1 MPTEPTM
8 SLRQAVV
15 QAIVQE
21 MRQDPAI
28 FYIGEDVGE
37 AEGVFKQTEGLHREF
52 GAERVIDT
60 PISEAGM
67 MGIATGAAM
76 AGARPIIEIM
86 FGDFLT
92 LVMDQLVN
100 HAAKIHFMSG
110 GGFRVPLVLRT
121 GIGVGGVLGPT
132 HSQTLYA
139 WPAHVPGLKVVA
151 PSNPADAKG
160 LMASAIRDN
169 NPVLYF
175 EDRMTYNSKAP
186 VPPGEHLVP
195 LGRADIKRPGRDLS
209 LIAFSRMVP
218 VALEAARQLEQSGI
232 SAEVIDPRTIAPLD
246 AETLIESVAR
256 TGRALVVDGGH
267 ALYGIAGEVAA
278 TVAEGAFDYL
288 DAPVLRIGAPHYPV
302 PCSKTLEA
310 AMVPSPEQIVQAV
323 QSWRIE
329 S

>member
-1 MPTEPTM
+1 MPAEPTM

-15 QAIVQE
+15 QAIAQE

-110 GGFRVPLVLRT
+110 GGFKVPLVLRT

-195 LGRADIKRPGRDLS
+195 LGRADIKRPGKDLS

-218 VALEAARQLEQSGI
+218 VALEAARRLEQSGI

-246 AETLIESVAR
+246 AETLIASVAR